1 MAVFEEQI
9 SSQVTTGAKDQ
20 LRAVRKIDLA
30 LVPSTTEADV
40 IRAALALGMVE
51 LERLGS
57 EERVGLYAR
66 HRRGLS

>member
-1 MAVFEEQI
+1 VAVFEEQI
-9 SSQVTTGAKDQ
+9 SSQVTSRAKNQ
-20 LRAVRKIDLA
+20 LKAVRKIDRE

-40 IRAALALGMVE
+40 IRAALALGMIE

-57 EERVGLYAR
+57 EERVGMYAR